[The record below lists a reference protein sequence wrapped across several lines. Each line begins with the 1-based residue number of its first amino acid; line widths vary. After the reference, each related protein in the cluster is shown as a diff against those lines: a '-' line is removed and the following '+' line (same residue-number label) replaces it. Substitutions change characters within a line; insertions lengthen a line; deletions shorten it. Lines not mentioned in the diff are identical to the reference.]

1 MGHPSSPEQVLTL
14 LHTPDSTSSANPRV
28 ARVTRLLRQRWPV
41 VAVIGALVVAL
52 VTAFAATTPRRGL
65 ESRLGSGP
73 TASPTGTPEPS
84 SDAEG
89 PPPAPTTA
97 PPAAPNGGPPRLP
110 LFGPVPLAVPVGVA
124 SGPSASWFSAIP
136 TTQKVAFITIDDGFT
151 KDPKFIDVLRESH
164 VRVTLFLEINAIKD
178 NPEYFRQLEA
188 AGAVIEAHTISHPEL
203 IGTSY
208 DFQKHEICGSADQ
221 LAALYGRRPLLFRP
235 PYGDKDATTLRVVH
249 DCGMKAAFFWKET
262 INAGIVRFQVGS
274 KVQPGDIMLM
284 HFRPTVVQDFIAGLQ
299 AIKDAGLTPALLED
313 YVGGDPPAV
322 TPTTTDP
329 VPTPT
334 PTPTPDPRSHHAPRV
349 TPASPPPRVAPTP
362 RRS

>member
-1 MGHPSSPEQVLTL
+1 MGLPSYPEQVLTL
-14 LHTPDSTSSANPRV
+14 LQTPDPTSSANPPAARV
-28 ARVTRLLRQRWPV
+28 ARLLRRRWPV

-52 VTAFAATTPRRGL
+52 VTAIAATAPRRGL

-73 TASPTGTPEPS
+73 SAGPTGTLEPPPD
-84 SDAEG
+84 DAG
-89 PPPAPTTA
+89 PSAVPTTPPPAL
-97 PPAAPNGGPPRLP
+97 PNGGPPRLP
-110 LFGPVPLAVPVGVA
+110 VFGPVPLAVPVDVP
-124 SGPSASWFSAIP
+124 SGTSAPYFSSIP

-151 KDPKFIDVLRESH
+151 KDPKFIEVLRASH
-164 VRVTLFLEINAIKD
+164 VRVTLFLEINAIMD
-178 NPEYFRQLEA
+178 NPEYFRQLQS
-188 AGAVIEAHTISHPEL
+188 AGAVIEAHTITHPEL

-221 LAALYGRRPLLFRP
+221 LRTLYGRRPQLFRP
-235 PYGDKDATTLRVVH
+235 PFGDKDATTLRVVH

-313 YVGGDPPAV
+313 YIGGDPPPVNPPPA
-322 TPTTTDP
+322 TDP
-329 VPTPT
+329 VTPTPT
-334 PTPTPDPRSHHAPRV
+334 PTPTPSPDPG
-349 TPASPPPRVAPTP
+349 TPPEGA
-362 RRS
+362 

>member
-1 MGHPSSPEQVLTL
+1 MGHPTYPEQVLTL
-14 LHTPDSTSSANPRV
+14 LHTPDPTSSAKPPASARTGERV
-28 ARVTRLLRQRWPV
+28 ARLLRQRWPV
-41 VAVIGALVVAL
+41 LAVVAALVVAL
-52 VTAFAATTPRRGL
+52 VTAIAATAPRRGL
-65 ESRLGSGP
+65 ESKLGSGP
-73 TASPTGTPEPS
+73 SASATGTPEPS
-84 SDAEG
+84 PDDIG
-89 PPPAPTTA
+89 PSAVATTP

-110 LFGPVPLAVPVGVA
+110 VFGPVPLAVPMDVP
-124 SGPSASWFSAIP
+124 SGPSAPWFSSIP

-151 KDPKFIDVLRESH
+151 KDPKFIDVLRQSH

-178 NPEYFRQLEA
+178 DPDYFRQLEA

-221 LAALYGRRPLLFRP
+221 LGTWYGRRPQLFRP

-262 INAGIVRFQVGS
+262 INAGIVRYQVGN

-313 YVGGDPPAV
+313 YIGGTPPPVNPPPLDPPPV
-322 TPTTTDP
+322 DPPPTS
-329 VPTPT
+329 PTPT
-334 PTPTPDPRSHHAPRV
+334 PTPTPDPT
-349 TPASPPPRVAPTP
+349 TPPEGA
-362 RRS
+362 

>member
-1 MGHPSSPEQVLTL
+1 MTPLSPAGPNSPADRPL
-14 LHTPDSTSSANPRV
+14 
-28 ARVTRLLRQRWPV
+28 ARIARLLRGR
-41 VAVIGALVVAL
+41 GALAAIAAL
-52 VTAFAATTPRRGL
+52 VAAGLMVAIAATAPKRSLEARIAPGGTTASPSPTPNPDDG
-65 ESRLGSGP
+65 GPAP
-73 TASPTGTPEPS
+73 TASG
-84 SDAEG
+84 A
-89 PPPAPTTA
+89 PAQRA
-97 PPAAPNGGPPRLP
+97 GGPPRLP
-110 LFGPVPLAVPVGVA
+110 VFGPVPLAAPVDPGN
-124 SGPSASWFSAIP
+124 GPSAPWYSAIP

-151 KDPKFIDVLRESH
+151 KDPQFVQVLRDSH

-178 NPEYFRQLEA
+178 NPDYFRQLEA

-221 LAALYGRRPLLFRP
+221 LGAWYGRRPQLFRP

-313 YVGGDPPAV
+313 YIGGSPPA
-322 TPTTTDP
+322 PTNTEP
-329 VPTPT
+329 APTPT
-334 PTPTPDPRSHHAPRV
+334 PTPTPTASTAPQGS
-349 TPASPPPRVAPTP
+349 A
-362 RRS
+362 